1 MRFAVVVGEQGN
13 RVMGVTNVSE
23 RTRNVERCRQ
33 SFGELCYLQPADT
46 FYWLINLLMWTFIAQ
61 PSGTA
66 MEKERY
72 ANIGVWFKCRRA
84 TKSTLL
90 LPNLIAEWRNEN
102 RRIERHWEWAKC
114 SVSACSMFFSSLF
127 FYLCAA
133 AAGWMTDIFRWAN
146 SCLPFQFF
154 FFCSFANCWPCVWI
168 ETRGHDYIWFIVLE
182 RYLSKTFFCCW
193 QNSSN

>member
-1 MRFAVVVGEQGN
+1 MRFAVVVGEQGK

-102 RRIERHWEWAKC
+102 RRIERHWKWAKC

-154 FFCSFANCWPCVWI
+154 FLFIRKLLAMRVDRNKGTWLYLIYRIRAIFI
-168 ETRGHDYIWFIVLE
+168 EDIFLLLAEFV
-182 RYLSKTFFCCW
+182 
-193 QNSSN
+193 